1 LGGDTLNPPKL
12 ASLSEACAPKEARR
26 RAQRLEI
33 SYTPKHGRWLNS
45 AAIALRILTK
55 QCLDRRIAAI
65 AM

>member
-1 LGGDTLNPPKL
+1 VHPK
-12 ASLSEACAPKEARR
+12 KRG